1 VYLGSYLGILGRIGL
16 QFYPSSQL
24 VDGVLYDAF
33 FANVAGSFVIGFVVA
48 GHTSY
53 IFTKFPYFYDFFTVG
68 YTGSLTT
75 FSAWQAQSAIKIISY
90 GYIVYGLL
98 CIFVGF
104 CCSLCAFK
112 IGLQFGEFI
121 FQELPCSTAQT
132 KVVVVPV
139 RVALL
144 LFLFILITIGILIGT
159 LYVPNAYINIILP
172 LLCGPIGSCIRYVI
186 SIHNKQFEAFPLFT
200 FLANVIGAFLYSV
213 VYVCG
218 STVSS
223 IERLLRFWNYL
234 VFKLVYFYYQSSIKY
249 TSTLFIY
256 LFRTY
261 IDSSILTGF
270 LGCLT
275 TVSTLVYQV
284 HTLSPKHAWIYSL
297 TTVISA
303 QCLCLIVTGIAVLK
317 FEILVTK

>member
-1 VYLGSYLGILGRIGL
+1 
-16 QFYPSSQL
+16 
-24 VDGVLYDAF
+24 
-33 FANVAGSFVIGFVVA
+33 
-48 GHTSY
+48 
-53 IFTKFPYFYDFFTVG
+53 
-68 YTGSLTT
+68 
-75 FSAWQAQSAIKIISY
+75 
-90 GYIVYGLL
+90 
-98 CIFVGF
+98 
-104 CCSLCAFK
+104 
-112 IGLQFGEFI
+112 
-121 FQELPCSTAQT
+121 
-132 KVVVVPV
+132 
-139 RVALL
+139 VALL

-223 IERLLRFWNYL
+223 IER
-234 VFKLVYFYYQSSIKY
+234 
-249 TSTLFIY
+249 
-256 LFRTY
+256 TY